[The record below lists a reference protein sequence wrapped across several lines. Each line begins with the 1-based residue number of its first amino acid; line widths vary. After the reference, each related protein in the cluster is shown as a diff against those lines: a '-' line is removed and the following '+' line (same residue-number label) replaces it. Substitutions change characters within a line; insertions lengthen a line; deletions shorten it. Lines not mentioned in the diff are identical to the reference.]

1 MSGITKRPVFLSTVV
16 LFATA
21 HFTHHLLTALVVPL
35 LPFIRR
41 EFALSY
47 TQSGLLVSAFTLA
60 YGLSQLPAGWLAD
73 RLGPRL
79 LITVGIVGVAVMG
92 FLVGLSRT
100 APVLAGLLV
109 GMGLAAG
116 GYHPSASSLIAG
128 AVEAK
133 NRGKAL
139 GFHVVGGSTSHF
151 LAPLL
156 AGAIASAV
164 GWRGTF
170 LWTSLPVLLFGA
182 VLYLLMHRLYPGPD
196 RLPALKV
203 PTEASQGTASASAA
217 LARRKPVPAAAATQA
232 PSDPAVNPQAGAQT
246 VADPPM
252 RRVRMLHLVVFL
264 VLTSVIN
271 AFVASVIAFVP
282 LFMVDFFRLTEER
295 AALALALVFAAGYWG
310 APAGGYLADRLGSV
324 RVLGLVGLASGP
336 LIALFGYVPLGAGF
350 TALLLVFGTLMFVR
364 MPTSESF
371 LVANTNLRI
380 RSTVLGVY
388 FFAGMEGGALLTPIL
403 GYLIDRFGFRTGFAL
418 SGAALAALAVAC
430 VVLLSSGRNPG
441 RRTAQPS

>member
-35 LPFIRR
+35 LPFIRG

-73 RLGPRL
+73 RVGPRL
-79 LITVGIVGVAVMG
+79 LIMVGIVGVAVMG

-139 GFHVVGGSTSHF
+139 GFHLVGGSTSHF

-203 PTEASQGTASASAA
+203 PAA
-217 LARRKPVPAAAATQA
+217 
-232 PSDPAVNPQAGAQT
+232 NPQAGAQT

-271 AFVASVIAFVP
+271 AFMASVIAFVP
-282 LFMVDFFRLTEER
+282 LFMVDFFHLTEER
-295 AALALALVFAAGYWG
+295 AAVALALVFAAGYWG

-350 TALLLVFGTLMFVR
+350 TVLLLVFGTLMFVR

-430 VVLLSSGRNPG
+430 VVLLSSGRSPG

>member
-35 LPFIRR
+35 LPFIRG

-73 RLGPRL
+73 RVGPRL
-79 LITVGIVGVAVMG
+79 LIMVGIVGVAVMG

-203 PTEASQGTASASAA
+203 PAA
-217 LARRKPVPAAAATQA
+217 
-232 PSDPAVNPQAGAQT
+232 NPQAGAQT

-271 AFVASVIAFVP
+271 AFMASVIAFVP

-350 TALLLVFGTLMFVR
+350 TVLLLVFGTLMFVR

-430 VVLLSSGRNPG
+430 VVLLSSGRSPG